1 MKKKCSIVKFC
12 RCQQCRPDAR
22 VAVRAGHRKFRQ
34 LTKQALR
41 RNEDPP
47 GKLYLSYLD

>member
-12 RCQQCRPDAR
+12 RCEQCRRAAR
-22 VAVRAGHRKFRQ
+22 VAVKAGHRKFRQ

-41 RNEDPP
+41 KNEEPP
-47 GKLYLSYLD
+47 KKLSLGYLD